1 MIPPETIALV
11 RERTNI
17 VTLIQEAVPSLKKR
31 GRSWVGLCPFHRE
44 KTPSFHVNPERGF
57 FHCFGCKESGSAIDF
72 VMKQDGYTFPEAV
85 RMLAERCGVVVEEE
99 SRPAA
104 EVDRQK
110 KARDDLYAA
119 LAVAA
124 SFYEKML
131 REHPEREYALEELEK
146 RGVLP
151 SWAGAPG
158 ERAAIDDTLQAFR
171 IGYAPNE
178 WDALARYLRDQG
190 ISPQTAETV
199 GLLAPRSGG
208 SGHYDRFRHRLM
220 FAVTDTQGRPIA
232 FSGRALREPPSGAG
246 AREGQGKSD
255 PPPKYINSPESP
267 IYTKGQLLFGL
278 FQARHAIRQ
287 EEKAIL
293 VEGNFDV
300 VTLHARGVANV
311 VAPLGTAFT
320 EEQAKLLRRYAGEV
334 VLCFDGDAA
343 GRKATRLA
351 RDPCRSAG
359 LTVRVARL
367 PDGIDPDQLV
377 RDKGPEAIA
386 EAVGAA
392 QGLLEFLI
400 EDALDASFASADA
413 YERAAR
419 VKEVVRLIAEED
431 DPLVHNMAKR
441 YADRLAGRLDLVGR
455 DEHRR
460 GDTSPETFRALEHA
474 VKKALAEAQAR
485 DAARAR
491 VRPQREAVTPDRARV
506 PSRPLGSAERGEIVG
521 AFIDFPTLLFD
532 PELEWALD
540 LLTEAAALTIRAIR
554 QSLKTSEE
562 GEKSLDTSAFLAQ
575 MPPAIQ
581 SFAVRRLAAPQLETL
596 QAAKDAVLSNATK
609 LKRMLLEKE
618 SRELGTRGGAWSD
631 EDSEALKALSDLARQ
646 ERGIKGGTNER

>member
-17 VTLIQEAVPSLKKR
+17 VAVVQEAVPSLKKR

-85 RMLAERCGVVVEEE
+85 RMLAERCGIVVEEE

-104 EVDRQK
+104 EVDRQR
-110 KARDDLYAA
+110 KAKDDLYSA
-119 LAVAA
+119 LSVAA
-124 SFYEKML
+124 TFFEKML
-131 REHPEREYALEELEK
+131 REHPDRSYALEELDK

-151 SWAGAPG
+151 SWVQEGAPPNPAVD
-158 ERAAIDDTLQAFR
+158 ETLQQFR

-199 GLLAPRSGG
+199 GLLAPRSGS

-220 FAVTDTQGRPIA
+220 FTVSDTQGRPVA
-232 FSGRALREPPSGAG
+232 FSGRSLREPPPVAG
-246 AREGQGKSD
+246 QPTRDKTD

-267 IYTKGQLLFGL
+267 VYTKGQLLFGL

-287 EEKAIL
+287 EERAVV

-300 VTLHARGVANV
+300 VTLHARGIAHV

-320 EEQAKLLRRYAGEV
+320 DEQAKLLRRYAGEV

-343 GRKATRLA
+343 GRKATRLS
-351 RDPCRSAG
+351 REPGRIAG
-359 LTVRVARL
+359 LSVRVARM
-367 PDGIDPDQLV
+367 PDGVDPDQLV
-377 RDKGPEAIA
+377 REKGPEAIKDA
-386 EAVGAA
+386 IGAA

-400 EDALDASFASADA
+400 EDRLDESFAQADA

-419 VKEVVRLIAEED
+419 VKDVMRLIADED
-431 DPLVHNMAKR
+431 DPLVHNMVKS
-441 YADRLAGRLDLVGR
+441 YADRIAGRLDLLMR
-455 DEHRR
+455 EEHRR
-460 GDTSPETFRALEHA
+460 GETSPETLRALEYS
-474 VKKALAEAQAR
+474 VKKSLAEAQAR
-485 DAARAR
+485 DAAKARTRPSDTRGYESAR
-491 VRPQREAVTPDRARV
+491 VSSRA
-506 PSRPLGSAERGEIVG
+506 PGSAERAEMVG
-521 AFIDFPTLLFD
+521 AFIDFPGLLFD
-532 PELEWALD
+532 PDLEWALD

-554 QSLKTSEE
+554 HSMKTSEA
-562 GEKSLDTSAFLAQ
+562 GEKTLDTSAFLAQ

-581 SFAVRRLAAPQLETL
+581 TFAVRRLAAPQLESTEEGKE
-596 QAAKDAVLSNATK
+596 AILSNAAK

-618 SRELGTRGGAWSD
+618 SKELGQRGNAWSD
-631 EDSEALKALSDLARQ
+631 DDSVTLKALSDLARH
-646 ERGIKGGTNER
+646 ERGIKGGTNES

>member
-1 MIPPETIALV
+1 LIPPETIALV
-11 RERTNI
+11 RDRTNI
-17 VTLIQEAVPSLKKR
+17 VTLVQEAVPSLKKR

-99 SRPAA
+99 TRPAA

-110 KARDDLYAA
+110 KAKDDLYAA
-119 LAVAA
+119 LSVAA
-124 SFYEKML
+124 GFFEKML
-131 REHPEREYALEELEK
+131 REHPDRGYALEELEK

-151 SWAGAPG
+151 SWASEGNPP
-158 ERAAIDDTLQAFR
+158 RAQIDDTLQAFR

-199 GLLAPRSGG
+199 GLLAPRSAG

-220 FAVTDTQGRPIA
+220 FAVTDTQGRPVA
-232 FSGRALREPPSGAG
+232 FSGRALRTPATGPLAG
-246 AREGQGKSD
+246 PGDA
-255 PPPKYINSPESP
+255 PPKYINSPESP
-267 IYTKGQLLFGL
+267 VYTKGQLLFGL

-343 GRKATRLA
+343 GRKATRLS
-351 RDPCRSAG
+351 REPCRVAG

-367 PDGIDPDQLV
+367 PDGTDPDQLV
-377 RDKGPEAIA
+377 RDKGPEAIG
-386 EAVGAA
+386 ELVGAA

-400 EDALDASFASADA
+400 EDALDHSFASADA

-485 DAARAR
+485 DAQRAR
-491 VRPQREAVTPDRARV
+491 QRPSREAVTPDRARV
-506 PSRPLGSAERGEIVG
+506 PARPVGSAERGEIVG
-521 AFIDFPTLLFD
+521 AFIDFPSLLFD

-554 QSLKTSEE
+554 QSIKTSED
-562 GEKSLDTSAFLAQ
+562 GEKTLDTSAFLAQ

-618 SRELGTRGGAWSD
+618 SRELGARGGAWSD
-631 EDSEALKALSDLARQ
+631 EDDEALKALSDLARQ

>member
-1 MIPPETIALV
+1 MIPPETIALI
-11 RERTNI
+11 RDRTNI
-17 VTLIQEAVPSLKKR
+17 VAVVQEAVPSLKKR

-85 RMLAERCGVVVEEE
+85 RMLAERCGIVIEEE
-99 SRPAA
+99 TRPAA
-104 EVDRQK
+104 EVDRQR
-110 KARDDLYAA
+110 KAKDDLYSA
-119 LAVAA
+119 LSIAA

-131 REHPEREYALEELEK
+131 REHPQREYALEELAK

-151 SWAGAPG
+151 SWAREGATPG
-158 ERAAIDDTLQAFR
+158 PENALVDDTVQAFR

-190 ISPQTAETV
+190 VSPQTAETV
-199 GLLAPRSGG
+199 GLLAPRSAG

-220 FAVTDTQGRPIA
+220 FAVLDTQGRPVA
-232 FSGRALREPPSGAG
+232 FSGRALREVPGAPD
-246 AREGQGKSD
+246 QKND

-287 EEKAIL
+287 EERAIL

-300 VTLHARGVANV
+300 VSLHARGVANV

-343 GRKATRLA
+343 GRKATRLS
-351 RDPCRSAG
+351 REPCRVAG
-359 LTVRVARL
+359 LTVRVARM
-367 PDGIDPDQLV
+367 PDGVDPDQLV
-377 RDKGPEAIA
+377 RDKGPAAIA
-386 EAVGAA
+386 EAAGAA

-419 VKEVVRLIAEED
+419 VKDVVRLIAEED

-441 YADRLAGRLDLVGR
+441 YADRIAGRLDLVNL

-485 DAARAR
+485 DAQRAR
-491 VRPQREAVTPDRARV
+491 TRPKEPRGPDRARV
-506 PSRPLGSAERGEIVG
+506 ESRPQGSAERAEIVG
-521 AFIDFPTLLFD
+521 AFLDFPGLLFD

-554 QSLKTSEE
+554 QSLKTTTE
-562 GEKSLDTSAFLAQ
+562 GEKTLDTSAFLAQ

-581 SFAVRRLAAPQLETL
+581 SFAVRRLAAPQLETA
-596 QAAKDAVLSNATK
+596 QAAKDAVLSNAAK

-618 SRELGTRGGAWSD
+618 SKELGQRGGAWS
-631 EDSEALKALSDLARQ
+631 EDDSVALQALSDLARQ
-646 ERGIKGGTNER
+646 ERGIKGGTNES